1 MTNINHSE
9 VEHLNPAY
17 KVEIAPQQTNEN
29 QVSSAANALS
39 GYTVF
44 PLLLYI
50 CYKFETRSVYTDRSL
65 NRSLSFLNFNNF
77 TALFQLSFYA
87 WMHLKFSISLPLKH
101 FHHFIFKGF

>member
-44 PLLLYI
+44 LLLLYI

-65 NRSLSFLNFNNF
+65 NLSLSFLNFNNF

-87 WMHLKFSISLPLKH
+87 
-101 FHHFIFKGF
+101 

>member
-44 PLLLYI
+44 PLFLYI
-50 CYKFETRSVYTDRSL
+50 CML
-65 NRSLSFLNFNNF
+65 
-77 TALFQLSFYA
+77 
-87 WMHLKFSISLPLKH
+87 
-101 FHHFIFKGF
+101 

>member
-44 PLLLYI
+44 PFLLYI

-65 NRSLSFLNFNNF
+65 NLSLSFLNFNNF
-77 TALFQLSFYA
+77 TVLFQLSFYA
-87 WMHLKFSISLPLKH
+87 
-101 FHHFIFKGF
+101 